1 MTSTLTQ
8 ILEENILLR
17 RDHLRYEALRKLTP
31 RQFMQLWD
39 RNLKGE
45 RFDDL
50 VDELVT
56 QNMPKST
63 ADMLADQYKGLV

>member
-1 MTSTLTQ
+1 MSNTLTEL
-8 ILEENILLR
+8 LEENRLLR

-50 VDELVT
+50 VDELVIHG
-56 QNMPKST
+56 MPNST
-63 ADMLADQYKGLV
+63 VETLANQYSGLV